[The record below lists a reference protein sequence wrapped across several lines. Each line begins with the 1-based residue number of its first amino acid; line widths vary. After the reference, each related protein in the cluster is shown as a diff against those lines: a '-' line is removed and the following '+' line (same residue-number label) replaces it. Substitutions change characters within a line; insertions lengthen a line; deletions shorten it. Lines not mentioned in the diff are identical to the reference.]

1 MVANDFGWCTD
12 YVYDL
17 YELFY
22 ASIIGPWD
30 RDTVSILHALES
42 DVTSREW

>member
-1 MVANDFGWCTD
+1 MVANNFGWCTD
-12 YVYDL
+12 

-30 RDTVSILHALES
+30 RDTVSILHAHES
-42 DVTSREW
+42 PFTAREW